1 MSVPKRL
8 LICYAHPDDESFGLG
23 ALIARYVAQGVEVYL
38 ICATSGEAGSMDK
51 SYIEQYGSIQAARLA
66 ELTCAVERL
75 GIHDLFLLGYRDSG
89 MMNHVDNTH
98 PQCLWYQWNHDS
110 ESVVRSFVRVMRQVQ
125 PQVIITFNE
134 YGGYG
139 HPDHIACHHAT
150 IAALEHVNDPTYHI
164 DDLPPCLPQKLYY
177 STVAQTPM
185 QIRIWQERLK
195 GVDPSKAGR
204 NHDVDLLAILDH
216 MTEITTHITIT
227 EYLQAWDDA
236 SNCHAS
242 QGGARI
248 FLGFPLWLRR
258 LLFRYQGFT
267 RVIPSWQP
275 HETIETDL
283 FSGL

>member
-110 ESVVRSFVRVMRQVQ
+110 
-125 PQVIITFNE
+125 
-134 YGGYG
+134 
-139 HPDHIACHHAT
+139 
-150 IAALEHVNDPTYHI
+150 
-164 DDLPPCLPQKLYY
+164 
-177 STVAQTPM
+177 
-185 QIRIWQERLK
+185 
-195 GVDPSKAGR
+195 
-204 NHDVDLLAILDH
+204 
-216 MTEITTHITIT
+216 
-227 EYLQAWDDA
+227 
-236 SNCHAS
+236 
-242 QGGARI
+242 
-248 FLGFPLWLRR
+248 
-258 LLFRYQGFT
+258 
-267 RVIPSWQP
+267 
-275 HETIETDL
+275 
-283 FSGL
+283 

>member
-1 MSVPKRL
+1 MSLSKRL

-38 ICATSGEAGSMDK
+38 ICATSGEAGSMDE
-51 SYIEQYGSIQAARLA
+51 SYIQQYGSIKATRLA
-66 ELTCAVERL
+66 ELDCAVQVL
-75 GIHDLFLLGYRDSG
+75 GIRELFLLGYRDSG
-89 MMNHVDNTH
+89 MMNHPDNQH
-98 PQCLWYQWNHDS
+98 GDSLWSQWNHHN
-110 ESVVRSFVRVMRQVQ
+110 EEVVRSFVRVMRQVQ

-139 HPDHIACHHAT
+139 HPDHIVCQRAT
-150 IAALEHVNDPTYHI
+150 VVALQQVNNPEYHV
-164 DDLPPCLPQKLYY
+164 DDLSPYAPQKLYY
-177 STVAQTPM
+177 SSVAKTPM

-216 MTEITTHITIT
+216 MTPITTHIPIT

-236 SNCHAS
+236 SNCHTS

-267 RVIPSWQP
+267 RIMPTWQP
-275 HETIETDL
+275 HEKLETDL
-283 FSGL
+283 FGGL